1 MGEVPMV
8 HTNLSYDYVAA
19 FFLFMLL
26 IWYYTE
32 KKVPLRSYRC
42 FSYVIVSAFGATV
55 LEILTY
61 SFAMKGDS
69 IPFALSYFILSVQML
84 FIHTFFTC
92 ITNYLLM
99 LAWVDTKNNK
109 ALKYTFIA
117 SWILILVICLLNPFL
132 GWAANLTNGVYSIK
146 GVGFV
151 LYGIDAIMVILM
163 GWVLIAKRQ
172 NFTFLRKTIVM
183 FLFISAIVAGVAQEF
198 NFAPMLNLV
207 IAMFC
212 MVLYLFGQGPEVD
225 IDKLTKQFSRKFF
238 VNYVKDRFMDKK
250 AFSLIVLDLD
260 DFKYINQ
267 SYGVATGDIL
277 LQQIGEYLENMS
289 QNHRVF
295 HYGADQFCVVLENGK
310 TTAVDVANEIVERF
324 GKPWVLDKPE
334 VVISATLCIVDC
346 PRDADNPEKLIEII
360 DYTMENA
367 KSICKGGIAYAADID
382 FEKNH
387 TFKDVE
393 KAVKDAIASGSIMV
407 HYQPIYSVDKDCYI
421 SAEALARLHD
431 EKLGWI
437 APDVFI
443 GIAEKSGLIIELGEI
458 ILHKVCRFIK
468 ESDLKKTTIEYI
480 EVNVSSLQ
488 LMQSGFADRM
498 MEIMKQYDVE
508 ASQINIEITE
518 TAMMTSYAVVSDN
531 LIKIEDYNIP
541 ISLDDYGSGYAN
553 INYLNSMP
561 FKYIKLDRDMIWAA
575 FKKQKARI
583 TLEYTI
589 KMLNAL
595 NLQIIAE
602 GVETEEMRDELIRFG
617 CHYLQ
622 GWFYSKAVP
631 GEVFVAMIEE

>member
-1 MGEVPMV
+1 MIV
-8 HTNLSYDYVAA
+8 TNLSYDYIAA

-26 IWYYTE
+26 IWYLTE

-42 FSYVIVSAFGATV
+42 FFYVLVSAFGATL
-55 LEILTY
+55 LEIITY
-61 SFAMKGDS
+61 ALAMKGDAV
-69 IPFALSYFILSVQML
+69 PFTLSYFILSIQML

-99 LAWVDTKNNK
+99 LAWVDTKSNRM
-109 ALKYTFIA
+109 LKYIFVI
-117 SWILILVICLLNPFL
+117 SWVLIVVICLLNPIL

-146 GVGFV
+146 GIGFV

-163 GWVLIAKRQ
+163 GWVLVAKRQ
-172 NFTFLRKTIVM
+172 NFTFLRKTIVI
-183 FLFISAIVAGVAQEF
+183 FLFVSAVAAGIAQEF

-238 VNYVKDRFMDKK
+238 VTYVKDRFMDKK

-277 LQQIGEYLENMS
+277 LQQIGEYLETMS

-324 GKPWVLDKPE
+324 GKSWMLDKLE
-334 VVISATLCIVDC
+334 IVISATLCIVDC
-346 PRDADNPEKLIEII
+346 PRDADNPEKLVEII

-367 KSICKGGIAYAADID
+367 KEVCKGSVAYAADID
-382 FEKNH
+382 FEKSH
-387 TFKDVE
+387 TFKEVE
-393 KAVKDAIASGSIMV
+393 RAVKDAIATRSIMV
-407 HYQPIYSVDKDCYI
+407 HYQPIYSTEKQCYI
-421 SAEALARLHD
+421 SAEALARLYD

-443 GIAEKSGLIIELGEI
+443 EIAEKSGLIIELGEI
-458 ILHKVCRFIK
+458 ILHKVCSFIK
-468 ESDLKKTTIEYI
+468 ESNLKQTGIEYI

-488 LMQSGFADRM
+488 LMQSGFANRLLD
-498 MEIMKQYDVE
+498 IMKQYDVD

-531 LIKIEDYNIP
+531 LLKFEENNIT

-553 INYLNSMP
+553 INYLNTMP
-561 FKYIKLDRDMIWAA
+561 FKFIKLDRDMIWAA
-575 FKKQKARI
+575 FKEEKARI

-595 NLQIIAE
+595 KLQIIAE

-622 GWFYSKAVP
+622 GWYYSKAVP
-631 GEVFVAMIEE
+631 EEVFKAMIEE

>member
-1 MGEVPMV
+1 MIV
-8 HTNLSYDYVAA
+8 TNLSYDYIAA

-26 IWYYTE
+26 IWYLTE

-42 FSYVIVSAFGATV
+42 FFYVLVSAFGATL
-55 LEILTY
+55 LEIITY
-61 SFAMKGDS
+61 ALAMKGDAV
-69 IPFALSYFILSVQML
+69 PFTLSYFILSIQML

-99 LAWVDTKNNK
+99 LAWVDTKSNRM
-109 ALKYTFIA
+109 LKYIFVI
-117 SWILILVICLLNPFL
+117 SWVLIVVICLLNPIL

-146 GVGFV
+146 GIGFV

-163 GWVLIAKRQ
+163 GWVLVAKRQ
-172 NFTFLRKTIVM
+172 NFTFLRKTIVI
-183 FLFISAIVAGVAQEF
+183 FLFVSAVAAGIAQEF

-238 VNYVKDRFMDKK
+238 VTYVKDRFMDKK

-277 LQQIGEYLENMS
+277 LQQIGEYLETMS

-310 TTAVDVANEIVERF
+310 TTAVDVAYEIMERL
-324 GKPWVLDKPE
+324 GKSWMLDKLE
-334 VVISATLCIVDC
+334 IVISATLCIVDC
-346 PRDADNPEKLIEII
+346 PRDADNPEKLVEII

-367 KSICKGGIAYAADID
+367 KEVCKGSVAYAADID
-382 FEKNH
+382 FEKSH
-387 TFKDVE
+387 TFKEVE
-393 KAVKDAIASGSIMV
+393 RAVKDAIATRSIMV
-407 HYQPIYSVDKDCYI
+407 HYQPIYSTEKQCYI
-421 SAEALARLHD
+421 SAEALARLYD

-443 GIAEKSGLIIELGEI
+443 EIAEKSGLIIELGEI
-458 ILHKVCRFIK
+458 ILHKVCSFIK
-468 ESDLKKTTIEYI
+468 ESNLKQTGIEYI

-488 LMQSGFADRM
+488 LMQSGFANRLLD
-498 MEIMKQYDVE
+498 IMKQYDVD

-518 TAMMTSYAVVSDN
+518 TAMMTSYAVVGDN
-531 LIKIEDYNIP
+531 LLKFEENNIA

-553 INYLNSMP
+553 INYLNTMP
-561 FKYIKLDRDMIWAA
+561 FKFIKLDRDMIWAA
-575 FKKQKARI
+575 FKEEKARI

-595 NLQIIAE
+595 KLQIIAE

-622 GWFYSKAVP
+622 GWYYSKAVP
-631 GEVFVAMIEE
+631 EEVFKAMIEE